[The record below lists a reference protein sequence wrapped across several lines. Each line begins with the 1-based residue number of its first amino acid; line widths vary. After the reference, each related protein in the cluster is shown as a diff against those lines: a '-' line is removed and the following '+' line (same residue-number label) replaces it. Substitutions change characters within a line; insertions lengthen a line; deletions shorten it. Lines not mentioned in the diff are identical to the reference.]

1 MLEKLKEP
9 LIKELVNMLISNI
22 HLNECDGT
30 KYLLS
35 LNHSTSSL
43 LKDNNSN
50 NDMGIRFLKIELVQN
65 N

>member
-9 LIKELVNMLISNI
+9 LIKELVNMLISNN
-22 HLNECDGT
+22 HLNECDST

-35 LNHSTSSL
+35 LNHSTSSSF
-43 LKDNNSN
+43 KDNNSN
-50 NDMGIRFLKIELVQN
+50 NDIGIRSLKIELVQN